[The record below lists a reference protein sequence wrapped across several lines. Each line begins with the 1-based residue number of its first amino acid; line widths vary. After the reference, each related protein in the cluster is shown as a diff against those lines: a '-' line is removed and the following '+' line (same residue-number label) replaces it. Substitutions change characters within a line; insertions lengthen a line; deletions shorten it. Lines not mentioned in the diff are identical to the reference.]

1 MISGGLLALLPGLCL
16 ILAWLIRGREAKR
29 VQRRRG
35 VPPHTLGV
43 LVLGA
48 FLLAAWLD
56 RHRSVTVHEANL
68 FSWIVTALQ
77 FVAQNIGPIVHAA
90 INTVEDA
97 LVYLAR
103 SVGWIAARL
112 VSIVTSSGAMFARV
126 WEWVRRAYEN
136 VLKPALLWLHDE
148 FVRVTDWLKNYFKPV
163 FDFLSHVRT
172 VLMDIYTRFLKPILT
187 ALAIIDAFLRLLA
200 DFHVEWAAKLDQIVQ
215 EIQGAITENFLKI
228 LGWVN
233 EARDVINAVVTPDR
247 LFQRLPILRTLNR
260 DVGYW
265 THIFWNSQIA
275 PYVKPKLPSRAIDVP
290 PAIPPDQ
297 VGNEL
302 GAYLVSGG
310 GDYSTRISAAA
321 TVYAVA
327 AGESSA

>member
-1 MISGGLLALLPGLCL
+1 VTARDAKSRHIQRQPPPRVLA
-16 ILAWLIRGREAKR
+16 
-29 VQRRRG
+29 
-35 VPPHTLGV
+35 V
-43 LVLGA
+43 LVVGA

-56 RHRSVTVHEANL
+56 RHRAGAVQEANL
-68 FSWIVTALQ
+68 FSWIVAALQ

-90 INTVEDA
+90 IDTVEDA

-126 WEWVRRAYEN
+126 WEWVR
-136 VLKPALLWLHDE
+136 L
-148 FVRVTDWLKNYFKPV
+148 VRVTAWLKNYFKPV

-215 EIQGAITENFLKI
+215 EIQGAITENFLKM

-247 LFQRLPILRTLNR
+247 LFQRLPIIRTLNR
-260 DVGYW
+260 DVGCW

-275 PYVKPKLPSRAIDVP
+275 PYMKPKLPSAPIDVP
-290 PAIPPDQ
+290 PAVPPDQ
-297 VGNEL
+297 VGTEL
-302 GAYLVSGG
+302 GAYLVGSDGAF
-310 GDYSTRISAAA
+310 SARINAAA

-327 AGESSA
+327 AGEQSA

>member
-1 MISGGLLALLPGLCL
+1 VTARDAKSRHIQRQPPPRVLA
-16 ILAWLIRGREAKR
+16 
-29 VQRRRG
+29 
-35 VPPHTLGV
+35 V
-43 LVLGA
+43 LVVGA

-56 RHRSVTVHEANL
+56 RHRAGAVQEANL
-68 FSWIVTALQ
+68 FSWIVAALQ

-90 INTVEDA
+90 IDTVEDA

-136 VLKPALLWLHDE
+136 VLKPALIWLHDE
-148 FVRVTDWLKNYFKPV
+148 FVRVTAWLRNYFKPV

-247 LFQRLPILRTLNR
+247 LFQRLPFVSTLNR
-260 DVGYW
+260 DAGWMVR
-265 THIFWNSQIA
+265 IFWNSQIA
-275 PYVKPKLPSRAIDVP
+275 PLIAAELEAKKAQAIDAT
-290 PAIPPDQ
+290 PATYYGAQ
-297 VGNEL
+297 L
-302 GAYLVSGG
+302 GAFYRNGG
-310 GDYSTRISAAA
+310 GDYAANIGDLVAVWKTAA
-321 TVYAVA
+321 TI
-327 AGESSA
+327 